1 MGGPLH
7 PVYRPES
14 PRASAAAPNRSQ
26 QFARRAGS
34 GTVAFGLWNSRHCQ
48 LWFIHT
54 MDTKCRC
61 PLSLTTSLRLNEV

>member
-1 MGGPLH
+1 MGGPLR

-26 QFARRAGS
+26 QAPNRSQQFERRAGS

-54 MDTKCRC
+54 MDWTLRAGVH
-61 PLSLTTSLRLNEV
+61 SL